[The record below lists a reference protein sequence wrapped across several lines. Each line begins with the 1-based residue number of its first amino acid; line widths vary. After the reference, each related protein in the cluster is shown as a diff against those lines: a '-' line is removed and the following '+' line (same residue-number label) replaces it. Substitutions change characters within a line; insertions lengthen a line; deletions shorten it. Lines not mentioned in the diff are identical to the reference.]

1 MKPSTVTALGC
12 VAVLLAGCGRSGHQP
27 GGAAPAAPRVATLLS
42 GTARQVVLGSLD
54 AQGMADAQRSLGAD
68 LLKAVCGG
76 EGSGNVTV
84 SPASV
89 ALALGQLDAG
99 ARGDT
104 RARIDALLHLPR
116 WSDAVVAAYRAQ
128 RTELDKLTQ
137 LQVSNHLYSASGN
150 PPMKQ
155 TLDDV
160 ATAFGSKLAQLDFT
174 KPAATD
180 AINADVNTDT
190 HGLIHALFD
199 QPLGPSTVAVLTN
212 ALHLK
217 ADWVT
222 PFDATVDRPF
232 STEAGPTVTAR
243 MMSAHELA
251 APYRSLDGWQSA
263 ALPYA
268 GGQLTAYAILPPKGS
283 SCADVTG
290 ATLTALTTGPS
301 RQQTSLQMP
310 SVDLAQRHDLLKPLQ
325 ALGLPTDGVV
335 DYSGLGP
342 QVDGISTV
350 VQKVV
355 VKVDQKGTEAA
366 AVTGI
371 GVIAMAGRREPAH
384 ALVLDRPYLL
394 MIQDTKT
401 GTPVFLSRIAD
412 PTHR

>member
-1 MKPSTVTALGC
+1 M
-12 VAVLLAGCGRSGHQP
+12 
-27 GGAAPAAPRVATLLS
+27 APQAATLS
-42 GTARQVVLGSLD
+42 TGTTRQVALGSLD
-54 AQGMADAQRSLGAD
+54 AQGMADAQRAFGAD
-68 LLKAVCGG
+68 LLKAVCRG

-84 SPASV
+84 SPASA

-104 RARIDALLHLPR
+104 RAKIDALLRLPR
-116 WSDAVVAAYRAQ
+116 WSDAVLAAYRAQ
-128 RTELDKLTQ
+128 RTELNKLTQ
-137 LQVSNHLYSASGN
+137 LQVSNHLYSGFGN
-150 PPMKQ
+150 PPTKQ

-190 HGLIHALFD
+190 HGLIRTLFD
-199 QPLGPSTVAVLTN
+199 QPLDPSTVAVLTN

-222 PFDATVDRPF
+222 PFDLTFDRAF
-232 STEAGPTVTAR
+232 STEAGTTVTAR

-251 APYRSLDGWQSA
+251 APYRSSDGWQSA
-263 ALPYA
+263 ALPYT

-301 RQQTSLQMP
+301 REQTSLQMP
-310 SVDLAQRHDLLKPLQ
+310 KVDLAQQHDLLKPLQ

-350 VQKVV
+350 VQKIV
-355 VKVDQKGTEAA
+355 VKVDQRGTEAA
-366 AVTGI
+366 AATGI
-371 GVIAMAGRREPAH
+371 GVLTAARLRGPAH
-384 ALVLDRPYLL
+384 ALVLDHPYLL
-394 MIQDTKT
+394 LIQDTRT
-401 GTPVFLSRIAD
+401 GTPLFLSRIAD
-412 PTHR
+412 PTHG

>member
-1 MKPSTVTALGC
+1 
-12 VAVLLAGCGRSGHQP
+12 
-27 GGAAPAAPRVATLLS
+27 
-42 GTARQVVLGSLD
+42 
-54 AQGMADAQRSLGAD
+54 MADAQRSLGAD
-68 LLKAVCGG
+68 LLKALCRG
-76 EGSGNVTV
+76 EGSANVTV
-84 SPASV
+84 SPASA

-137 LQVSNHLYSASGN
+137 LQVSNHLYSAFGN
-150 PPMKQ
+150 PPTKQ

-160 ATAFGSKLAQLDFT
+160 ATAFKSKLAQLDFT
-174 KPAATD
+174 KPSATD
-180 AINADVNTDT
+180 TINADVNTDT
-190 HGLIHALFD
+190 HGLIRTLFD
-199 QPLGPSTVAVLTN
+199 QPLDPSTVAVLTN

-222 PFDATVDRPF
+222 PFDLTVDTPF
-232 STEAGPTVTAR
+232 TTEAGPTVAAR

-251 APYRSLDGWQSA
+251 APYRSSDGWQSA
-263 ALPYA
+263 ALPYT

-301 RQQTSLQMP
+301 REQTSLQMP

-325 ALGLPTDGVV
+325 ALGLPIDGVV

-355 VKVDQKGTEAA
+355 VTVDQTGTEAA
-366 AVTGI
+366 AATGI
-371 GVIAMAGRREPAH
+371 GMVLSRARRGRAH
-384 ALVLDRPYLL
+384 SLVLDHPYLL
-394 MIQDTKT
+394 MIQDTST
-401 GTPVFLSRIAD
+401 GAPLLLSRIAD
-412 PTHR
+412 PTHG